1 MAKEKCKALEV
12 KLLQEGRVVV
22 VVVVVGV
29 VVVVVV
35 VVGVVVVGGA
45 SCKSRSGLI

>member
-12 KLLQEGRVVV
+12 KLLQEGS
-22 VVVVVGV
+22 V

-35 VVGVVVVGGA
+35 VVAVVVVVVVVVVA
-45 SCKSRSGLI
+45 SCKSRCGLI